1 MDTITLYLWD
11 VDGVHVGAVE
21 ADPLG
26 PMPARSTP
34 TPPPAV
40 PEGQVAMW
48 VGGWIASDPPEPQ
61 QPAVSGP
68 VVPASVTRAQGK
80 AALIGAALW
89 EPAQAF
95 VAGIEDDTQRAL
107 AEVALHDTLEWR
119 RDSPFL
125 AAAAQALGMSP
136 ADLDAL
142 FITASEIH
150 L

>member
-1 MDTITLYLWD
+1 MNYIDTWGWYTHEVLPGRATDIEPPSTSMTTTPGQPRANWNGRGWD
-11 VDGVHVGAVE
+11 MRPYVAPPVE
-21 ADPLG
+21 
-26 PMPARSTP
+26 
-34 TPPPAV
+34 PPPTAPV
-40 PEGQVAMW
+40 PV
-48 VGGWIASDPPEPQ
+48 
-61 QPAVSGP
+61 
-68 VVPASVTRAQGK
+68 SVTRAQGK
-80 AALIGAALW
+80 AALIGAQLW
-89 EPAQAF
+89 SAVLAF
-95 VAGIEDDTQRAL
+95 VAEIEDNTQRAL